1 MVFDLFSGLK
11 NYFSGMLTQFAEGFF
26 IKSCL
31 IGLLKYVNE
40 ISNEFMRIL
49 MKNLI

>member
-11 NYFSGMLTQFAEGFF
+11 NCFPGMLTQLAEGLF

-31 IGLLKYVNE
+31 IGFLKCVNE

-49 MKNLI
+49 IKNLI